1 MKLAMALLMTIAL
14 IGWVGVGSAQQ
25 APAPAPAPAPAT
37 KSPTPP
43 ATMAEKMMEGKVKAV
58 DQAKKQVTL
67 EDGTMLT
74 VPPGVQVDWAKVKP
88 GSTVAISYVEAGQ
101 KKTVRKFQVKS

>member
-1 MKLAMALLMTIAL
+1 MKLSMALLMSTTL
-14 IGWVGVGSAQQ
+14 ISWVGVVSAQQ

-37 KSPTPP
+37 KTPTPP
-43 ATMAEKMMEGKVKAV
+43 AMAEKMMEGKVKAV

-74 VPPGVQVDWAKVKP
+74 VPPGVQVDWAKVEP